1 MITMILVFCLIVVLI
16 GFAIGAL
23 VLGICSIGTLL
34 ALGFELALYLMPVII
49 IYMIARVIWK
59 MTTTKK
65 TIDKVKEK
73 E

>member
-1 MITMILVFCLIVVLI
+1 MVTMLLVCCLVVVLS

-34 ALGFELALYLMPVII
+34 ALGFELALYLMPIII
-49 IYMIARVIWK
+49 IYMIARIVWK
-59 MTTTKK
+59 ATTTKK
-65 TIDKVKEK
+65 AIKKAKEK

>member
-1 MITMILVFCLIVVLI
+1 MVTAILVFCLLMVLI

-23 VLGICSIGTLL
+23 VLGVCSIGTLI

-49 IYMIARVIWK
+49 IYMIARIVWK
-59 MTTTKK
+59 MTTTKGK
-65 TIDKVKEK
+65 IDKAKEK

>member
-1 MITMILVFCLIVVLI
+1 MITAILVFCLICVLI
-16 GFAIGAL
+16 GFAVGAL
-23 VLGICSIGTLL
+23 VLGVCSVGTLI

-49 IYMIARVIWK
+49 LYMIARVVWK

-65 TIDKVKEK
+65 AINKAKEK